1 MIVEIKPGR
10 GPKVVVLKTS
20 YAGDEGCVFLTGSN
34 GYERGATLFI
44 LNLSRRMV
52 YLTLC
57 TVHKYKL
64 HCIVLC
70 RTWAYNA
77 NCYWLLQPNA
87 HKTPWES
94 D

>member
-70 RTWAYNA
+70 RTWAYTRTVRT
-77 NCYWLLQPNA
+77 Y
-87 HKTPWES
+87 TPPCLTS
-94 D
+94 TKY